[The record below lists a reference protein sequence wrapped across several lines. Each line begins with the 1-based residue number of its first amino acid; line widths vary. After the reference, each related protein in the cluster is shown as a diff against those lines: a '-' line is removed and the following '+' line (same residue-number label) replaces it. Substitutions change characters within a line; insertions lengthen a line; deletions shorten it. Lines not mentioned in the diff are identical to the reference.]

1 MYLYRYENKSIFND
15 NINFHLSFIKNNPEL
30 FYKNGQSSD
39 LVDFISNIDFEANK
53 NKELKEKYYNE
64 TRGGLYAWRF
74 L

>member
-1 MYLYRYENKSIFND
+1 
-15 NINFHLSFIKNNPEL
+15 FIKNNPEL

-64 TRGGLYAWRF
+64 TRGGLYA
-74 L
+74 